1 MLASMDTLCALI
13 YMSAR
18 MCNCPLCCT
27 VQPGSVRLATD
38 GVTDVQDL
46 GGNIGKKNVAQ
57 GRNMKRK
64 FNESPPSPVG
74 IHGMKRDS
82 DTE

>member
-1 MLASMDTLCALI
+1 MGNVCI
-13 YMSAR
+13 GHMSAR
-18 MCNCPLCCT
+18 MCNCPLCRT

-57 GRNMKRK
+57 GRNTKRK